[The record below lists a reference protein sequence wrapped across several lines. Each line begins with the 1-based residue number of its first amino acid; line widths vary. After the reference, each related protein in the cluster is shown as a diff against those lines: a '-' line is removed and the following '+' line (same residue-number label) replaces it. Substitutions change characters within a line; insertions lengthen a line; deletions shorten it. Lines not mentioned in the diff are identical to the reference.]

1 MSEENK
7 AIARRYLD
15 EMWNKKDESIR
26 DEIAAFGERYT
37 GGGALRAGFPDL
49 EMVIEDQIA
58 EGEKVLTRFTIRGT
72 HTAEYESTPPT
83 NQQATWTGMFLYRN
97 QGGKIVERWANWDK
111 AGLLEQIGALPSSE
125 VLSPGGR

>member
-7 AIARRYLD
+7 AVASRYLD

-37 GGGALRAGFPDL
+37 GGRALRAGFPDL

-58 EGEKVLTRFTIRGT
+58 EGDKVLTRFTISGT
-72 HTAEYESTPPT
+72 HTTEYEGVPPT
-83 NQQATWTGMFLYRN
+83 NKQATWTGMFLYRIVD
-97 QGGKIVERWANWDK
+97 GKIVERWANWDK
-111 AGLLEQIGALPSSE
+111 AGLLEQIGALP
-125 VLSPGGR
+125 VA